1 MEQWDEEAIQNEY
14 IIASNSE
21 EINDLLEKMN
31 NTYGRSGGLSDSIEE
46 LKTFSNDFLSHIH
59 NFSTL
64 NDRIKSIKIEIE
76 DIFHEINRNFK
87 TSSPDKNKLIEL
99 DELLKKINY
108 LLKKFNV
115 SDLKSLID
123 KKNAVAKEL
132 MEFNEMDS
140 EINQVDKEVQLYQS
154 QCLKLGRQL
163 YDLRS
168 KQAPIIEKKINNVLE
183 TLSMGH
189 ANFKIDLNLSNEITR
204 YGINDN
210 SLLISVNNTSKYY
223 PLHQFSSGG
232 ELSRVALAMKYISSS
247 FNSLSTLI
255 FDEIDSGVSGKVA
268 SEVGYLL
275 KEISKTTQ
283 VINITHLPQV
293 AAIAKYHLNVS
304 KNDLSGEME
313 TEINY
318 LRKEDR
324 IQVLA
329 KMLGGDKTGKAALN
343 NALELL
349 N

>member
-1 MEQWDEEAIQNEY
+1 MDSLKFKYDFIDSFLNNNKLLSNYKNSFTNYSKAVDKQINLKKRAAILSEKKDFLNFQLDELSNYNLEQWDEEAIQNEY

-140 EINQVDKEVQLYQS
+140 EINQ
-154 QCLKLGRQL
+154 
-163 YDLRS
+163 
-168 KQAPIIEKKINNVLE
+168 
-183 TLSMGH
+183 
-189 ANFKIDLNLSNEITR
+189 
-204 YGINDN
+204 
-210 SLLISVNNTSKYY
+210 
-223 PLHQFSSGG
+223 
-232 ELSRVALAMKYISSS
+232 
-247 FNSLSTLI
+247 
-255 FDEIDSGVSGKVA
+255 
-268 SEVGYLL
+268 
-275 KEISKTTQ
+275 
-283 VINITHLPQV
+283 
-293 AAIAKYHLNVS
+293 
-304 KNDLSGEME
+304 
-313 TEINY
+313 
-318 LRKEDR
+318 DR
-324 IQVLA
+324 
-329 KMLGGDKTGKAALN
+329 
-343 NALELL
+343 
-349 N
+349 